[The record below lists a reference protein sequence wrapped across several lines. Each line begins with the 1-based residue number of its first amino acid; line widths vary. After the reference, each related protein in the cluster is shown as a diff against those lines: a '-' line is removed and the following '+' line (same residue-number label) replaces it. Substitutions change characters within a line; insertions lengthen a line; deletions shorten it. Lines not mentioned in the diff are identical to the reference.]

1 MRRPAAHRHPSALQ
15 LSHLAAARDEL
26 HRSVP
31 S

>member
-1 MRRPAAHRHPSALQ
+1 MGRPAAHRHPSALH
-15 LSHLAAARDEL
+15 LAHLAAARDEQ